1 MSPQKSAGQNTWCTR
16 VHSELIQ
23 RQSQEIVSWYIK
35 VKYSISHLYDHRM
48 LFSEKA
54 LLLSFQCMARLCL
67 LVRKIVQQIFGTL
80 VNLPSLRWCKLNE
93 NVCTLQDQMYAWLLS
108 PRKEL
113 SEKHNRNEANQTKT
127 SLQPNQ
133 IKHRWVCIFSF
144 LNLDYSQ
151 GHFHLSFLRK
161 LQLVKFCSWRHT
173 Y

>member
-80 VNLPSLRWCKLNE
+80 VNLPSLR
-93 NVCTLQDQMYAWLLS
+93 
-108 PRKEL
+108 
-113 SEKHNRNEANQTKT
+113 
-127 SLQPNQ
+127 
-133 IKHRWVCIFSF
+133 
-144 LNLDYSQ
+144 
-151 GHFHLSFLRK
+151 
-161 LQLVKFCSWRHT
+161 
-173 Y
+173 